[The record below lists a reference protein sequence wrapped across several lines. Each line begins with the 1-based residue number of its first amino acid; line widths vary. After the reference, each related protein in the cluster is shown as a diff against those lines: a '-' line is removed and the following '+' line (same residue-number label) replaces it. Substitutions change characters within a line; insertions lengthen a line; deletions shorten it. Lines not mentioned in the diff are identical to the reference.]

1 MSTKQP
7 QRRQHI
13 PQRTCVVCRT
23 KADKRTLTRVVRTAD
38 GVQVDPGGKM
48 HGRGDYLC
56 DNVSCWEQALKTE
69 ILNKALQ
76 TKLTDADYQRLQHA
90 IPRSIS

>member
-23 KADKRTLTRVVRTAD
+23 KTDKRSLTRIVRAV
-38 GVQVDPGGKM
+38 GGIQLDPVGKLP
-48 HGRGDYLC
+48 GRGAYLC
-56 DNVSCWEQALKTE
+56 DNVNCWERALKTE

-76 TKLTDADYQRLQHA
+76 TKLTDADRQRLQQA
-90 IPRSIS
+90 TPRPL